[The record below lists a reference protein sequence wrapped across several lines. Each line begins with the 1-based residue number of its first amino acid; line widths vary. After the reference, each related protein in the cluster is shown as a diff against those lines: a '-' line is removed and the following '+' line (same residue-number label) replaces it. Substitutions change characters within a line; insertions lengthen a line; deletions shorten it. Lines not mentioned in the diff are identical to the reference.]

1 MTEVTF
7 QRHDY
12 YRIYNPR
19 TKQYHKTIYYWWHH
33 IPDKYTL
40 GDYII
45 EAWNGKKWYNVE
57 D

>member
-33 IPDKYTL
+33 IPDKYTI